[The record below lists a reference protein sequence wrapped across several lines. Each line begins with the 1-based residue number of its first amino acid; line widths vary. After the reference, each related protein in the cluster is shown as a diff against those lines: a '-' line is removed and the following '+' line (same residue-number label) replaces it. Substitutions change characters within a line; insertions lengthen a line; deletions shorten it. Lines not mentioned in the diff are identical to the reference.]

1 MNIAIGH
8 AQSEYTFHVE
18 LFVAFH
24 VEARQLVHGLCLGT
38 GLIWYMTSS

>member
-8 AQSEYTFHVE
+8 EQSEYTFHVE
-18 LFVAFH
+18 LCVAFH

-38 GLIWYMTSS
+38 GLIWNMTSS